1 MISPSALQE
10 VQGSG
15 LFVNT
20 FKKKCLKGPIIFS
33 LIQEEMKNSFFK
45 NPPSSWGGREGGDE
59 K

>member
-20 FKKKCLKGPIIFS
+20 FKKNVWRVQLFE
-33 LIQEEMKNSFFK
+33 EEMKNSFFK
-45 NPPSSWGGREGGDE
+45 NPPSSWGGGEGGDE